1 MAKERE
7 SNAVVMH
14 GPGPRHGGGPGGGHH
29 GMFAQKVKPKDA
41 KKTMARL
48 WRYLSVQKKKLLAV
62 FVFVILSSLFSLAG
76 PYLIGKAIDKYI
88 MPKNFDGLFN
98 IVILMLAAY
107 IGGVLSTLFQ
117 NYIMIGVSQE
127 TVKNLRQD
135 LFHKLQSLPLSFF
148 DRRPHGELMSRLT
161 NDVDNVNNTL
171 NHSIT
176 AIFSSFITFV
186 GTLTLMLYLSPLLT
200 AISMV
205 IIPVMFFITRQISGR
220 TRKLFKQQSEALGML
235 NGFIEET
242 ISGQKVVK
250 VFNREEKEIA
260 EFEECNIRLKKI
272 GIKAQ
277 IFSGTVGPTMNLL
290 NNSSFALVAGVGGW
304 LGVKGIITVG
314 VIASF
319 TNYVKQFTRPL
330 NELANQYNAIQSA
343 IAGSERVFE
352 VLDEEPEPRDE
363 ALAVELKNI
372 AGEVKFKDVHFS
384 YKKDNPILKDVNLK
398 VKPGQTIALVG
409 PTGAGKTTIV
419 NLLTRFYDLDKGA
432 ILVDGHD
439 IRDIKRN
446 SLRAS
451 LGIVL
456 QDTYLFSD
464 TVRENIRYGRLDA
477 TDEEV
482 ERAAKLANADI
493 FINRLP
499 QGYDTLLTE
508 DGGNLSQGQRQLLS
522 IARAILADPAILI
535 LDEATSSVD
544 TRTELHIQEAMLNL
558 MEGRTSFVIAHRLST
573 IREADL
579 ILVINGGEII
589 ERGNHEELLAAKGFY
604 YNLHNSQ
611 FRREAVV

>member
-1 MAKERE
+1 MAKENE
-7 SNAVVMH
+7 SKA
-14 GPGPRHGGGPGGGHH
+14 GITAGAGPRPGVGVGGRHQ
-29 GMFAQKVKPKDA
+29 GMFAQKVKPKDP
-41 KKTMARL
+41 KKTMVRL
-48 WRYLSVQKKKLLAV
+48 WGYLSIQKRKLLSV
-62 FVFVILSSLFSLAG
+62 FAFVLLSSLFHLMG
-76 PYLIGKAIDKYI
+76 PFLIGHAIDKYI
-88 MPKNFDGLFN
+88 FPKEIKGLFN
-98 IVILMLAAY
+98 ILLIMLAVY
-107 IGGVLSTLFQ
+107 IGGVISTLFQ

-135 LFHKLQSLPLSFF
+135 LFHRLQNLPLSFF
-148 DRRPHGELMSRLT
+148 DSRPHGELMSRLT
-161 NDVDNVNNTL
+161 NDVDNVSNTL
-171 NHSIT
+171 NQTVTS
-176 AIFSSFITFV
+176 IFSSFITFF
-186 GTLTLMLYLSPLLT
+186 GTLSMMVYLSPLLT
-200 AISMV
+200 AVTMI

-220 TRKLFKQQSEALGML
+220 TRKLFKQQSETLGAL

-260 EFEECNIRLKKI
+260 QFEECNIKLKEI

-290 NNSSFALVAGVGGW
+290 NNASFALVAGVGGW
-304 LGVKGIITVG
+304 LGVNGIITIG

-330 NELANQYNAIQSA
+330 NELANQYNTIQSA
-343 IAGSERVFE
+343 IAGAERVFE
-352 VLDEEPEPRDE
+352 ILDEEPEPKDE
-363 ALAVELKNI
+363 TGAVELTNI
-372 AGEVKFKDVHFS
+372 AGEVIFKEVHFS
-384 YKKDNPILKDVNLK
+384 YKKDNPVLKDVNLN

-432 ILVDGHD
+432 IFVDGHD
-439 IRDIKRN
+439 IRKIKRN
-446 SLRAS
+446 SLRSS

-482 ERAAKLANADI
+482 EQAARLANADI

-499 QGYDTLLTE
+499 QGFDTVLTE

-579 ILVINGGEII
+579 ILVINSGEII

-611 FRREAVV
+611 FR